1 MTRTVLIDTGPLV
14 ALLNRR
20 DRYHQ
25 WTIEQWADVTLP
37 LLTCEPVLTEACFLV
52 RALPGGSAAV
62 LELVGRGALKVAY
75 SVEPDVETL
84 ARLMSRYA
92 NVPMSL
98 ADACLVRMAEQ
109 HPASSVLTLD
119 RDFRVYRAHGRRV
132 IPAVM
137 PSDL

>member
-37 LLTCEPVLTEACFLV
+37 LLTCEPVLAEACFLV

-98 ADACLVRMAEQ
+98 ADACLVRMVEQ